1 MSYTKFFITQLEE
14 LLGIFNSLIFN
25 ELLELKF
32 CGLDYELKKNID
44 RRGSEDII
52 KGLEIDND
60 SVNDKNDNIEL
71 IGIDDQEIYE

>member
-1 MSYTKFFITQLEE
+1 MIYI
-14 LLGIFNSLIFN
+14 

-32 CGLDYELKKNID
+32 LGLDYELKKNID
-44 RRGSEDII
+44 RRGFEDII

-60 SVNDKNDNIEL
+60 SVNDKNDNVEL